1 MSNTTEDSKST
12 KYREGDTSVSN
23 EGPEPNQS
31 IITAISAP
39 LDATPTTSP
48 LVTNIDVFQRDKLH
62 EAVKSRGDEIIQ
74 LLTQM
79 CCGISGSVDLG
90 DGFDWKKILEVSELI
105 FNEYSKTMEDI
116 TKEFEEL
123 NRVDSI
129 LLYN

>member
-1 MSNTTEDSKST
+1 MSNRTKGSKST
-12 KYREGDTSVSN
+12 KDRDGDTSVSN

-31 IITAISAP
+31 IITTISAP
-39 LDATPTTSP
+39 LDATPSTSP
-48 LVTNIDVFQRDKLH
+48 SITNTDVFQRDKFH
-62 EAVKSRGDEIIQ
+62 EAVKRRGDEMIQ

-90 DGFDWKKILEVSELI
+90 DSFDWKKILEISELI

-116 TKEFEEL
+116 TKEFDEL

-129 LLYN
+129 LLYT